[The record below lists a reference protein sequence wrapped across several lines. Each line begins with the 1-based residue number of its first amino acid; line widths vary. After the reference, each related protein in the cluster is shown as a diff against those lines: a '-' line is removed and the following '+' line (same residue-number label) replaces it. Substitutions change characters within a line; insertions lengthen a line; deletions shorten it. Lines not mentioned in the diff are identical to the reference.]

1 MGQAGLVKVG
11 KNFSL
16 RPENTKEPR
25 NFGRD
30 ITFGRLRSK
39 GTGYMSHSERVG
51 PGVLVLH
58 EFFGLTPSFRR
69 YADRLCDEG
78 FSALAVDLYDGAMA
92 SSVEEA
98 KEMASS
104 LDHDSTMLKL
114 KAALEHLTS
123 NWHPRVGVIGFSLGA
138 WFAGSLAQETELD
151 AAVLYYGT
159 AELDAG
165 RLRCPLLGHF
175 ADSDEWE
182 PLPDITTQ
190 WEKLIADGADAEMV
204 VYPGTGHWFANRDVP
219 DAYNE
224 EAAQAAWASTLDH
237 LRYNLA

>member
-1 MGQAGLVKVG
+1 MG

-25 NFGRD
+25 SFGND
-30 ITFGRLRSK
+30 ITFGKLKDK
-39 GTGYMSHSERVG
+39 GSGYMSHSERVG
-51 PGVLVLH
+51 PGVLILH

-78 FSALAVDLYDGAMA
+78 FTALAVDLYDGAVA
-92 SSVEEA
+92 GSVEEA
-98 KEMASS
+98 KKLASS
-104 LDHDSTMLKL
+104 LEHETTMRKL
-114 KAALEHLTS
+114 NAALEHLTA

-138 WFAGSLAQETELD
+138 WFAGSLAQEARPD

-159 AELDAG
+159 SDLDAS
-165 RLRCPLLGHF
+165 RLRCPVLGHF
-175 ADSDEWE
+175 AETDEWE
-182 PLPDITTQ
+182 PLSDITAQ
-190 WEKLIADGADAEMV
+190 WKKLEADGADIEMN

-219 DAYNE
+219 EAYNE
-224 EAAQAAWASTLDH
+224 DAAEAAWAATLDF